1 MDVKTLQQH
10 LVTLATL
17 NETSAPVVSC
27 YLNLES
33 GPAGYRSVLD
43 ARVDLL
49 RRSLSEPRRSQ
60 VAAAMQPIET
70 WLRAPP
76 ANGSQ
81 GFALFSRAGDQPF
94 FLPLAFHVPLPTW
107 ISVDSTPNIYHLVEI
122 KDNYDRY
129 VVLFATEESARIL
142 GINLGSITQD
152 IWKNRPE
159 LRRRV
164 GNEWTKGH
172 FQDHRRERGK
182 QFVREQIRIADQL
195 MSAGGYG
202 HLIVAGSAR
211 IAAEIRQ
218 ALPKHL
224 QAQLVDVVSA
234 NANDHISDVVAATL
248 QSFLDHE
255 ESESLEVVE
264 QLLKQIHLHGLAVAG
279 TGPSMVALRAGQAD
293 ILVLGKAYQSA
304 AAWLCPACGSAATQA
319 QVPAACP
326 QCARAPVHQ
335 FDIKEEMVRL
345 AEQTGCLVEVVD
357 HSDALMQ
364 LGGVGCLLR
373 YAAPE
378 NYREKAA

>member
-10 LVTLATL
+10 LIALATL
-17 NETSAPVVSC
+17 NETDAPVVSC
-27 YLNLES
+27 YLNLER
-33 GPAGYRSVLD
+33 GPLAYRGALD
-43 ARVDLL
+43 ARVELL
-49 RRSLSEPRRSQ
+49 RRSLPEPRRSQ
-60 VAAAMQPIET
+60 VAAAMEPIEA
-70 WLRAPP
+70 WLRDRP
-76 ANGSQ
+76 ANGGQ
-81 GFALFSRAGDQPF
+81 GLALFSRAGDQPF
-94 FLPLAFHVPLPTW
+94 FLPLAFRVPLPTSV
-107 ISVDSTPNIYHLVEI
+107 SVDLTPNIYHLVEI

-142 GINLGSITQD
+142 GINLGDITQD
-152 IWKNRPE
+152 IWKNRPD

-164 GNEWTKGH
+164 GNEWTKEH

-211 IAAEIRQ
+211 MTAEIRQ

-224 QAQLVDVVSA
+224 KSKLVDVVSA
-234 NANDHISDVVAATL
+234 SANDRISDVVAATL

-255 ESESLEVVE
+255 ESESLAVVE

-279 TGPSMVALRAGQAD
+279 TDASMVAFRAAQAD
-293 ILVLGKAYQSA
+293 ILVLAKDYQSGRHGYA
-304 AAWLCPACGSAATQA
+304 RPAVPSRSSAGSRRL
-319 QVPAACP
+319 PAVRSP
-326 QCARAPVHQ
+326 LLRQ

-345 AEQTGCLVEVVD
+345 AEQTGCGVEVVE

>member
-1 MDVKTLQQH
+1 MDVKILQQH
-10 LVTLATL
+10 LFALATL
-17 NETSAPVVSC
+17 NETGAPVVSC
-27 YLNLES
+27 YLNLEQ
-33 GPAGYRSVLD
+33 GPFAYRSALD
-43 ARVDLL
+43 ARVELL
-49 RRSLSEPRRSQ
+49 RRSLPEPRRSQ
-60 VAAAMQPIET
+60 VASAMEPIEA
-70 WLRAPP
+70 WLRGRP
-76 ANGSQ
+76 ANGAQ
-81 GFALFSRAGDQPF
+81 GLALFSRAGDQPF

-142 GINLGSITQD
+142 GINLGAITQD
-152 IWKNRPE
+152 IWKSRPD

-164 GNEWTKGH
+164 GNEWTKEH

-211 IAAEIRQ
+211 TTAEIRQ

-224 QAQLVDVVSA
+224 KAKLVDVVSA
-234 NANDHISDVVAATL
+234 NANDRISDVVAATL

-293 ILVLGKAYQSA
+293 ILVLAKDYQA
-304 AAWLCPACGSAATQA
+304 GAAWLCLACGSAGTQA
-319 QVPAACP
+319 QAPAACP
-326 QCARAPVHQ
+326 QCAHIPLRQ
-335 FDIKEEMVRL
+335 FDLKEEMVRL
-345 AEQTGCLVEVVD
+345 AEQTGCGVEVVE
-357 HSDALMQ
+357 HSDALLQ

>member
-10 LVTLATL
+10 LFTLATL
-17 NETSAPVVSC
+17 KETAAPVVSC
-27 YLNLES
+27 YLNLER
-33 GPAGYRSVLD
+33 GPFAYRSALD
-43 ARVDLL
+43 ARVELL
-49 RRSLSEPRRSQ
+49 RRSLPERGSRL
-60 VAAAMQPIET
+60 VTAAMEPIEA
-70 WLRAPP
+70 WLRARP
-76 ANGSQ
+76 ANGAQ
-81 GFALFSRAGDQPF
+81 GLAVFSRAGDQPF
-94 FLPLAFHVPLPTW
+94 FLPLAFRVPLPTS

-129 VVLFATEESARIL
+129 VVLFASEESARIL
-142 GINLGSITQD
+142 GINLGAITQD
-152 IWKNRPE
+152 IWKNRPD

-164 GNEWTKGH
+164 GNEWTKEH

-182 QFVREQIRIADQL
+182 QFVREQIRIAEQL
-195 MSAGGYG
+195 MSTGGYG

-211 IAAEIRQ
+211 LTAEIRQ

-224 QAQLVDVVSA
+224 RAKLVDVVAA
-234 NANDHISDVVAATL
+234 NANDRISDVVSATL

-264 QLLKQIHLHGLAVAG
+264 KLLKQIHLHGLAVAG
-279 TGPSMVALRAGQAD
+279 PGPSMVALRAGQAD
-293 ILVLGKAYQSA
+293 ILVLAKDYQSA
-304 AAWLCPACGSAATQA
+304 AAWLCPACGSAAAQA
-319 QVPAACP
+319 NAPAACL
-326 QCARAPVHQ
+326 QCACAPLRQ

-345 AEQTGCLVEVVD
+345 AEQTGCGVEVVE

-373 YAAPE
+373 YAAPQ

>member
-10 LVTLATL
+10 LIALATL
-17 NETSAPVVSC
+17 VETDAPVISC
-27 YLNLES
+27 YLNLEQ
-33 GPAGYRSVLD
+33 GPLAYRGALD
-43 ARVDLL
+43 ARVELL
-49 RRSLSEPRRSQ
+49 RRSLPEPRRSQ
-60 VAAAMQPIET
+60 VAAALEPIEG
-70 WLRAPP
+70 WLRARP
-76 ANGSQ
+76 ANGCK
-81 GFALFSRAGDQPF
+81 GFALFSRAGDRPF
-94 FLPLAFHVPLPTW
+94 FLPLEFRVPLPTW
-107 ISVDSTPNIYHLVEI
+107 ISVDATPNIYHLVEI

-129 VVLFATEESARIL
+129 VVLFASEESARIL
-142 GINLGSITQD
+142 GINLGDVTQD
-152 IWKNRPE
+152 IWKGRPD

-164 GNEWTKGH
+164 GNEWTKEH

-211 IAAEIRQ
+211 ITAEIRQ

-224 QAQLVDVVSA
+224 KAKLVDVVSA
-234 NANDHISDVVAATL
+234 NAHDRLSDVVAATL
-248 QSFLDHE
+248 ESFLDHE

-279 TGPSMVALRAGQAD
+279 TDASMVALRAGQAD
-293 ILVLGKAYQSA
+293 TLVLAKDYQSG
-304 AAWLCPACGSAATQA
+304 AAW
-319 QVPAACP
+319 
-326 QCARAPVHQ
+326 Q
-335 FDIKEEMVRL
+335 FDAREEMVRL
-345 AEQTGCLVEVVD
+345 AQQTGCGVEVVE

>member
-10 LVTLATL
+10 LIALATL
-17 NETSAPVVSC
+17 NETGALVVSC
-27 YLNLES
+27 YLNLER
-33 GPAGYRSVLD
+33 GPLAYRGALD
-43 ARVDLL
+43 ERVELL
-49 RRSLSEPRRSQ
+49 RRSLPEPRRSL
-60 VAAAMQPIET
+60 VAAAMEPIEA
-70 WLRAPP
+70 WLRARP
-76 ANGSQ
+76 ASGAQ
-81 GFALFSRAGDQPF
+81 GLALFSRAGDQPF
-94 FLPLAFHVPLPTW
+94 FLPLAFRVPLPTW
-107 ISVDSTPNIYHLVEI
+107 IGVDSTPNIYHLVEI

-152 IWKNRPE
+152 IWQSRPD

-164 GNEWTKGH
+164 GNEWTKEH

-211 IAAEIRQ
+211 TTAEIRQ

-224 QAQLVDVVSA
+224 KSKLVDVVSA
-234 NANDHISDVVAATL
+234 NANDRISDVVAATL

-255 ESESLEVVE
+255 ESESLQVVE

-279 TGPSMVALRAGQAD
+279 ADASMVALRAGQAD
-293 ILVLGKAYQSA
+293 ILVLAKDYESGT
-304 AAWLCPACGSAATQA
+304 AWLCPACGTGGAQA
-319 QVPAACP
+319 QAPAACP
-326 QCARAPVHQ
+326 RCARAPVRQ

-345 AEQTGCLVEVVD
+345 AEQTGCGVEVVE
-357 HSDALMQ
+357 HSDPLMQ

-373 YAAPE
+373 YVAPE
-378 NYREKAA
+378 SYREKAA

>member
-10 LVTLATL
+10 LLALATL
-17 NETSAPVVSC
+17 NETGAPVVSC
-27 YLNLES
+27 YLNLEA
-33 GPAGYRSVLD
+33 GPLAYRGALD
-43 ARVDLL
+43 ERVELL
-49 RRSLSEPRRSQ
+49 RRSLPEPRRSQ
-60 VAAAMQPIET
+60 VAAALEPIEA
-70 WLRAPP
+70 WLRARP
-76 ANGSQ
+76 ANGTQ
-81 GFALFSRAGDQPF
+81 GLALFSRAGDQPF
-94 FLPLAFHVPLPTW
+94 FLPLSFRVPLPTS

-129 VVLFATEESARIL
+129 VVLFATDESARIL

-152 IWKNRPE
+152 IWKSRPD

-164 GNEWTKGH
+164 GNEWTKEH

-211 IAAEIRQ
+211 TTAEIRQ

-224 QAQLVDVVSA
+224 KAKLVDVVSA
-234 NANDHISDVVAATL
+234 NANDRVSDVVAATL
-248 QSFLDHE
+248 QSFLEHE
-255 ESESLEVVE
+255 ESESLQVVE

-279 TGPSMVALRAGQAD
+279 TDPSMAALRAWQAD
-293 ILVLGKAYQSA
+293 ILVLAKDYQPGT
-304 AAWLCPACGSAATQA
+304 AWLCPACGSAGDRPQA
-319 QVPAACP
+319 LAACP
-326 QCARAPVHQ
+326 RCACAGVWQ
-335 FDIKEEMVRL
+335 YDIKEEMVRL
-345 AEQTGCLVEVVD
+345 AEQTGCGVEVVE

-373 YAAPE
+373 YVAPE